1 MPVSLKP
8 RYGPPFGAIC
18 AASCIGPI
26 CAATVCTSLAN
37 AQPATPPT
45 LLDPI
50 VVTAARAPQQLDQL
64 TADVTVIGP
73 EEIARAGA
81 QGLVDLLQRQ
91 PGVQI
96 VTSGGPGST
105 TSVFLRSAN
114 ANQTLVL
121 IDGLRVSS
129 SSTGTTPFEAIPLD
143 QIDHI
148 EILRGPA
155 ASLYGADAIG
165 GVIQVFTR
173 NGAGTFAANA
183 SAGYGTFNTS
193 QFTAGAAGG
202 GGPWRFMLQGGYNRS
217 AGFSAIGNPANA
229 SYNPDND
236 GYRNGSASGSLAY
249 SFAAEQVLSAQAF
262 YSRMNAQFDGSAD
275 FDDRTITTLQSYL
288 VASRNRLTSFW
299 KSTLEAGVSIDDSNT
314 QTSFGPSQF
323 KTTQQQYTWQNDFT
337 LPQGTLSLALTRR
350 EERLDTDAGFAVTSR
365 NTNAIVG
372 VYQLQDGPNS
382 LQANLRRDDSSQ
394 YGGQTSGSL
403 AYAYTILP
411 GLRASAS
418 YGTGFKAPTFNDLY
432 YPGFSNPGLVPETAR
447 NFEAAL
453 RYASSE
459 INAGIVAYRN
469 RVSNLIV
476 FECDAN
482 FNCAPQNIADATL
495 EGVTLEWQAVV
506 RDTTVKG
513 SVDFARPYDDA
524 TGNLLPRRA
533 RRYGTLDVTQAFGP
547 VQAGVQVVA
556 SSARYDDAADTRR
569 MGGYA
574 IVNLNAAYA
583 LAPRW
588 TLFAVAGNIFNKHYE
603 LSADYN
609 TIGANLFAGVRY
621 RF

>member
-1 MPVSLKP
+1 MPLPLKP
-8 RYGPPFGAIC
+8 RYGPPFDAVCAAIC
-18 AASCIGPI
+18 ASTCM
-26 CAATVCTSLAN
+26 SLAN
-37 AQPATPPT
+37 AQSATPPT
-45 LLDPI
+45 LLDPV

-64 TADVTVIGP
+64 IADVTVIGP

-81 QGLVDLLQRQ
+81 QSLADLLQRQ

-96 VTSGGPGST
+96 ATTGGPGST

-121 IDGLRVSS
+121 VDGLRVSS

-173 NGAGTFAANA
+173 NGGGALVGNA

-193 QFTAGAAGG
+193 QFAAGAAGG
-202 GGPWRFMLQGGYNRS
+202 DGPWRFMLQGGYNQS
-217 AGFSAIGNPANA
+217 TGFSAIGNPANF

-249 SFAAEQVLSAQAF
+249 SFAPEQVLSAQAF
-262 YSRMNAQFDGSAD
+262 YSRMNAQFDGSVD

-314 QTSFGPSQF
+314 QTAFGPSQF
-323 KTTQQQYTWQNDFT
+323 KTTQQQYTWQSDFT
-337 LPQGTLSLALTRR
+337 LPKGALSVAVTRR

-394 YGGQTSGSL
+394 YGGQTSGSF

-432 YPGFSNPGLVPETAR
+432 YPGFSNPDLVPETAR

-495 EGVTLEWQAVV
+495 EGVTLELQALV

-533 RRYGTLDVTQAFGP
+533 RQYGTLDVTQAFGP
-547 VQAGVQVVA
+547 LQAGVQVVA

-574 IVNLNAAYA
+574 IVNLNANYA